1 MTPEERNELI
11 AKYAA
16 GYDEV
21 MNALDGFPADSLGA
35 HPIPGKW
42 SAREIVH
49 HLGDSESFSAARL
62 RKLLVEDNAVIQGY
76 DQDEY
81 ATKLRYNERDM
92 APALEAFRSAR
103 ETTTQLL
110 GLMTED
116 DWKREGTHT
125 ESGRYT
131 TENWLTIYAA
141 HAHNHAAQ
149 IRRLRE
155 ALPHKQSYPQITQK
169 IYLCNLWIVLTK
181 FFSASKIRHPPKTNE
196 YCYCSANIAF

>member
-1 MTPEERNELI
+1 MLTPEERNELI

-21 MNALDGFPADSLGA
+21 MNALNGFPADSFGA

-49 HLGDSESFSAARL
+49 HLGDSESFSAGRL

-76 DQDEY
+76 DHDEY
-81 ATKLRYNERDM
+81 ATKLHYNERDM

-155 ALPHKQSYPQITQK
+155 ALS
-169 IYLCNLWIVLTK
+169 
-181 FFSASKIRHPPKTNE
+181 
-196 YCYCSANIAF
+196 

>member
-1 MTPEERNELI
+1 MTPEERKGLI

-16 GYDEV
+16 GYEEV
-21 MNALDGFPADSLGA
+21 IDALKGFPAESLGA
-35 HPIPGKW
+35 HPLPGKW

-76 DQDEY
+76 DQDQY
-81 ATKLRYNERDM
+81 AAKLHYNERDM
-92 APALEAFRSAR
+92 APALEAFRLAR
-103 ETTTQLL
+103 ETTMQLVDM
-110 GLMTED
+110 MTED
-116 DWKREGTHT
+116 DWRREGTHT

-131 TENWLTIYAA
+131 TEDWLKIYAA

-155 ALPHKQSYPQITQK
+155 ALGS
-169 IYLCNLWIVLTK
+169 
-181 FFSASKIRHPPKTNE
+181 
-196 YCYCSANIAF
+196 